1 MNDMGKI
8 LSKTL
13 IHSGDSPFQQ
23 IILSSNKFASHV
35 KKKKKKKEASNLS
48 LINLSTSL
56 FLTLYLST
64 PYLVRMGV
72 FRFASFI
79 PDHEL
84 MIPGSKNCD
93 PASCDLSLFFFFGGI
108 LVFAKIGNPETSS
121 DLPKVLHNKT
131 KLSSQGARDI
141 LCEAVHHAAIF
152 FFYRLSDVR

>member
-1 MNDMGKI
+1 MNDIRKV

-23 IILSSNKFASHV
+23 IILSSNKFASHA
-35 KKKKKKKEASNLS
+35 KKKEASNLS

-84 MIPGSKNCD
+84 MIPGSKNSD
-93 PASCDLSLFFFFGGI
+93 PASCDPSLFFFFGGF
-108 LVFAKIGNPETSS
+108 LFS
-121 DLPKVLHNKT
+121 PKSATLKLALICRKFYTT
-131 KLSSQGARDI
+131 KQNFQGARDI
-141 LCEAVHHAAIF
+141 LCEAFRHAAIF
-152 FFYRLSDVR
+152 FFYRLSHVR

>member
-1 MNDMGKI
+1 MNDVRKI
-8 LSKTL
+8 FSKTL
-13 IHSGDSPFQQ
+13 IHSEDSPFQQ

-35 KKKKKKKEASNLS
+35 EKKEASNLS

-84 MIPGSKNCD
+84 MIPGSKNSD
-93 PASCDLSLFFFFGGI
+93 PASRVPSLSLFLFWRFS
-108 LVFAKIGNPETSS
+108 VFANIGNPETCLH
-121 DLPKVLHNKT
+121 LPKVLHNKT
-131 KLSSQGARDI
+131 KLSRREEYTMWSFPP
-141 LCEAVHHAAIF
+141 C
-152 FFYRLSDVR
+152 SDLLFL